1 MSKGF
6 IVCRGRGWE
15 KRYFNRFQHQVPV
28 VSVRKDLAMIFEH
41 REMAEDVAKRC
52 EEYSG
57 RTYRVIEVG
66 GEDGAKV

>member
-15 KRYFNRFQHQVPV
+15 KRYFNRFENQIPCVAQ
-28 VSVRKDLAMIFEH
+28 KKELAMIFEH

-52 EEYSG
+52 QAYTG
-57 RTYRVIEVG
+57 RKYTVIEVG